1 MCRNAF
7 GGWTFERG
15 QPRGAVLETIS
26 RQNKAVIGP
35 RSTCANL
42 TAAGRLFAHCVN
54 NCDAIVRR
62 LSDPKQPP
70 ASYIDA
76 RLRPTTFQ
84 PRLWLSRGATHISRR
99 LRLEPKHFLTQ
110 MIDSPGLRKARG
122 IHAPSLGERRVSH
135 GRDHERYF
143 PDRGRAFHFD
153 WNALKGVC
161 DLGKA
166 QPMRGLGL
174 RKLDG

>member
-1 MCRNAF
+1 MCRNAP

-42 TAAGRLFAHCVN
+42 MAAGRLFAHRVN
-54 NCDAIVRR
+54 NCDAIVHRLMGPKTASGIMHRR
-62 LSDPKQPP
+62 
-70 ASYIDA
+70 AA
-76 RLRPTTFQ
+76 LRPTTFQ
-84 PRLWLSRGATHISRR
+84 PRLWLNRGATRISRR

-122 IHAPSLGERRVSH
+122 IHAPSLGERRVSY
-135 GRDHERYF
+135 GRDHE
-143 PDRGRAFHFD
+143 
-153 WNALKGVC
+153 
-161 DLGKA
+161 
-166 QPMRGLGL
+166 
-174 RKLDG
+174 